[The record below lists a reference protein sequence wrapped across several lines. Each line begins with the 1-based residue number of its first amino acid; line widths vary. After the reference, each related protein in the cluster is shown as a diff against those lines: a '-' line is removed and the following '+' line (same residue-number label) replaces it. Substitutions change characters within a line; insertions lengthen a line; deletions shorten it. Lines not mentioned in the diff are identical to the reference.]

1 MAYHVPAM
9 WALGGWGSG
18 RSPALLC
25 DSQSAFAQL
34 GEPQVDH
41 ALAQGDALG
50 LEAGGG

>member
-1 MAYHVPAM
+1 MKAPA
-9 WALGGWGSG
+9 WLGKR
-18 RSPALLC
+18 RSPAWRG
-25 DSQSAFAQL
+25 DRQSAFAQL